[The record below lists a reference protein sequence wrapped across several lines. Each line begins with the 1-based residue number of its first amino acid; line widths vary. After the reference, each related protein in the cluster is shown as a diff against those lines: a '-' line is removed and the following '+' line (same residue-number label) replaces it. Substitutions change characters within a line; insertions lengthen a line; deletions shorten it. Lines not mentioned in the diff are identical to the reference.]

1 MTSDGEMS
9 WTGGVIPAIAP
20 DAVAGIVSGIS
31 DLALVVSHSGQIKA
45 AQSSAS
51 LTALDDMTSWVG
63 RQIQDFLTVESV
75 PKFESRLAQFLEQ
88 DIAVQPVQVNHVASE
103 NTAEFP
109 VRYSFHRT
117 GSKDT
122 LLVLGNDLSST
133 SEIQQQLVAAHI
145 ALENDYEAQREHD
158 LRFRVLLES
167 SDLSTAF
174 ISVRTGKIVAC
185 NSAFET
191 MFSKNREVLIGA
203 FFAQEFKA
211 KGRGDLVDQ
220 LVSAASEQLRAVVAV
235 KSADEKV
242 NLSIKPTLYRGADG
256 PMLLCKISTDSAQDM
271 PSDRLQSQLMNLY
284 HHGVDPIVFVDDAG
298 QILSANDA
306 FLNFTDVTHSQSL
319 KGRAMIDFFSRGAV
333 DLNVM
338 LENARRTGSM
348 RLYAT
353 KVLCEH
359 GSERAVEIS
368 TTLLKAGI
376 SHVFAMILRDS
387 RRVETVRTPMQ
398 QITEVDMR
406 SVIEL
411 IGGHSLK
418 DIVAKSTDVI
428 EKMCIE
434 TAVEMTSNNRV
445 AAAEMLGLSRQSL
458 YVKLRKY
465 GLVNKT

>member
-1 MTSDGEMS
+1 MMSDGEMT
-9 WTGGVIPAIAP
+9 WTDGVIPAIKP
-20 DAVAGIVSGIS
+20 DVVAGIVSSISDIALIISQDGQIKRAQANPRFALIS
-31 DLALVVSHSGQIKA
+31 DLKN
-45 AQSSAS
+45 
-51 LTALDDMTSWVG
+51 WVG
-63 RQIQDFLTVESV
+63 QPIQNLLTVESI
-75 PKFESRLAQFLEQ
+75 PKFEARLTQFM
-88 DIAVQPVQVNHVASE
+88 ANAGKAQPVHLNLKATESS
-103 NTAEFP
+103 AEVP
-109 VRYSFHRT
+109 VKYSFHHT
-117 GSKDT
+117 GTEDAI
-122 LLVLGNDLSST
+122 LVLGSDLSST
-133 SEIQQQLVAAHI
+133 AEMQQQLVAAHI

-158 LRFRVLLES
+158 LRFRILLES
-167 SDLSTAF
+167 FDVSTAF
-174 ISVRTGKIVAC
+174 VSVKSGKLVAC
-185 NSAFET
+185 NSTFEA
-191 MFSKNREVLIGA
+191 MFGKPREALIGA
-203 FFAQEFKA
+203 SFAHQFKA

-220 LVSAASEQLRAVVAV
+220 LVSAASEQVR
-235 KSADEKV
+235 SAISVESLKDDLS
-242 NLSIKPTLYRGADG
+242 LSIEPTLYRGADG
-256 PMLLCKISTDSAQDM
+256 PMLMCKINADTAQNVPNDKV
-271 PSDRLQSQLMNLY
+271 QSQLLNLY
-284 HHGVDPIVFVDDAG
+284 HHGVDSIVFIDSAG
-298 QILSANDA
+298 MILSANDA

-319 KGRAMIDFFSRGAV
+319 KGRAMTDFLGRGSV

-368 TTLLKAGI
+368 TTLLNAGPA
-376 SHVFAMILRDS
+376 SVYAMIIRDS

-465 GLVNKT
+465 GLVNKN